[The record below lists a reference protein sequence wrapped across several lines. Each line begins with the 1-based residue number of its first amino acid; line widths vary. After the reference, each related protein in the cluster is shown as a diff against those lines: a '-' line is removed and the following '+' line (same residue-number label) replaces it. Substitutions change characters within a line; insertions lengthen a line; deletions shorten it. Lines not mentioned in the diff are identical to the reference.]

1 MWFMMDVIL
10 MESVENLGEMG
21 ETVIVARGFA
31 RNYLIPQGKAVLAT
45 DGHRKMVEQHMKLDA
60 KRDDLRRVGAEE
72 LAAKIGELSCTI
84 TVQAGEDDKLFGSVT
99 TRDIADALESDSLEF
114 DHKMIRLDEAIK
126 QLGVY
131 SVPVKL
137 HSEVE
142 VMAKVWVVKG

>member
-1 MWFMMDVIL
+1 MDVIL

-21 ETVIVARGFA
+21 ETVTVARGYA

-45 DGHRKMVEQHMKLDA
+45 EGHRKMVEQHMKLEA
-60 KRDDLRRVGAEE
+60 KRDDLRRAGAEE
-72 LAAKIGELSCTI
+72 LAAKLGELSCTL

-99 TRDIADALESDSLEF
+99 ARDIAEALEHDSLEF
-114 DHKMIRLDEAIK
+114 DHKMIQLDEAIK

-131 SVPVKL
+131 TVPVKL
-137 HSEVE
+137 HSQVE

>member
-1 MWFMMDVIL
+1 MMDVIL

-21 ETVIVARGFA
+21 DTVTVARGYA

-45 DGHRKMVEQHMKLDA
+45 EGHRKMVQEHMKLEA
-60 KRDDLRRVGAEE
+60 KRDDLRRAGAEE
-72 LAAKIGELSCTI
+72 LAAKLGELSCTI

-99 TRDIADALESDSLEF
+99 ARDIAEALESEELEF
-114 DHKMIRLDEAIK
+114 DHKMIQLDEAIK

-137 HSEVE
+137 HSAVE
-142 VMAKVWVVKG
+142 VTAKVWVVKG